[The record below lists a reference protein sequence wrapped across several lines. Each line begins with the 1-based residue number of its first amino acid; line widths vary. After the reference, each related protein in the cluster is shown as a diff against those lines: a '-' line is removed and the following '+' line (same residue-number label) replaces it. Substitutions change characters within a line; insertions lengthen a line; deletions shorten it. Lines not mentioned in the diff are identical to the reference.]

1 MFSATPSSCTA
12 CHHHTRTE
20 WRVAYACRAVSCLLR
35 GARDP
40 PAVHD
45 NWRWDDDVVW
55 GRGGAHTARG
65 LHTRV
70 VAVRRGA
77 AVLRGATS
85 GERTARSDDVIDNL
99 SEMATNRREHA
110 RVCVSAGERR

>member
-12 CHHHTRTE
+12 CRHHTRTE
-20 WRVAYACRAVSCLLR
+20 RVWRTRVVRWAAYSGVRAIRPPSTTTGDGMMTSFGTG
-35 GARDP
+35 GAR
-40 PAVHD
+40 
-45 NWRWDDDVVW
+45 
-55 GRGGAHTARG
+55 TARG

-99 SEMATNRREHA
+99 SEMATNSREHA